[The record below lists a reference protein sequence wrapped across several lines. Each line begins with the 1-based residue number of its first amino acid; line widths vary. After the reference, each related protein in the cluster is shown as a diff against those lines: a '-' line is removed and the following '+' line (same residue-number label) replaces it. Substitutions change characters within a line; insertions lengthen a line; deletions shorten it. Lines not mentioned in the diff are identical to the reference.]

1 MLASRGYECLYYSI
15 KASWRTSFPH
25 FHRLPRSPSPK
36 LFNQRHSLSSPI
48 TTTTITL
55 CQAAASPDAT
65 PLSTKNSFW
74 PELTL
79 KLVSLSPAVFAY
91 MFIPQILKNAANLS
105 TSNLTALSGLSWMSY
120 LTGLVGNTLLLNYFA
135 SKGEKAAM
143 TVQGLGI
150 TSSYVVITQIALG
163 GFMPS
168 FVHSVVTTVV
178 AIEFLLLGI
187 YLSSNSH
194 NNNLLSSMFNLWV
207 KILGLG
213 GLAFVAQSLFISF
226 FGGGGGGAGSL
237 WPAAATLVCG
247 IALVVAELL
256 NKIPQPL
263 DNMKTTC
270 SRRGNNN
277 NANSTGLWV
286 QISAWTA
293 TALFMLQPI
302 VQLIKNF
309 SDPSSLGGLS
319 LATIM
324 LAAVGNGLMIPRALL
339 TGDVVW
345 LTGGVWG
352 LMVFG
357 WGQLLSLYL
366 AGNGS
371 GSEYLSLKAFGVL
384 TVVIWGW
391 IAYVFKQNSMYNQ
404 NV

>member
-1 MLASRGYECLYYSI
+1 MLTSRGYECLYYSI
-15 KASWRTSFPH
+15 EASWRTSFPH
-25 FHRLPRSPSPK
+25 PRRLPRSPSPK
-36 LFNQRHSLSSPI
+36 LFNQRHSLSSP
-48 TTTTITL
+48 TTATTTL

-65 PLSTKNSFW
+65 PLSNKNSSSW
-74 PELTL
+74 PEFTL

-105 TSNLTALSGLSWMSY
+105 TSNLTALNGLSWMSY

-135 SKGEKAAM
+135 YKGEKAAI

-150 TSSYVVITQIALG
+150 TSSYIVITQIALG

-187 YLSSNSH
+187 YLSSNSRK
-194 NNNLLSSMFNLWV
+194 NDLVSSMFNLWV
-207 KILGLG
+207 KVLGLG

-226 FGGGGGGAGSL
+226 FGGGAGSL
-237 WPAAATLVCG
+237 WPAATTLVCG
-247 IALVVAELL
+247 IVLVVAEFL
-256 NKIPQPL
+256 NKLPQPL
-263 DNMKTTC
+263 LANITTTC
-270 SRRGNNN
+270 SRRDNDN
-277 NANSTGLWV
+277 NAISIGLWV

-309 SDPSSLGGLS
+309 SDPSSVGGLS

-339 TGDVVW
+339 TGDALW
-345 LTGGVWG
+345 LTGAVWG
-352 LMVFG
+352 VMVFG

-366 AGNGS
+366 AGIGS
-371 GSEYLSLKAFGVL
+371 SSEYLSMKAFGVL

-391 IAYVFKQNSMYNQ
+391 IAYVFKQNSVCNQ